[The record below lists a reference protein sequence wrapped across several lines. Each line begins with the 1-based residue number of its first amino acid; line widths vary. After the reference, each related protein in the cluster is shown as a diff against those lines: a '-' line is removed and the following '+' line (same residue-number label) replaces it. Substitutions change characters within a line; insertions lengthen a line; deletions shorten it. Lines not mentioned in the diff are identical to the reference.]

1 MKSRIVDIDL
11 NELIQSVNHDLSLN
25 SMKASVFL
33 LKSVRTIKG
42 LWNTLGLL
50 TEDLRNTLGLLT
62 EDLRNTLRLVVYGLR
77 SSSVTAPKKKNK

>member
-11 NELIQSVNHDLSLN
+11 NELIQSVNLDLSLN

-42 LWNTLGLL
+42 VWNTLGLL
-50 TEDLRNTLGLLT
+50 TEEPPEYAETGLFT
-62 EDLRNTLRLVVYGLR
+62 GSIRFSYRPEKEEQMTM
-77 SSSVTAPKKKNK
+77 

>member
-11 NELIQSVNHDLSLN
+11 NELIQSVNLDLSLN

-42 LWNTLGLL
+42 VWNTLGLL
-50 TEDLRNTLGLLT
+50 TEDLRNTLRPGC
-62 EDLRNTLRLVVYGLR
+62 LRVR
-77 SSSVTAPKKKNK
+77 SDSVTALKKKNK

>member
-11 NELIQSVNHDLSLN
+11 NELIQSVNDDLSLN
-25 SMKASVFL
+25 LMKVSVFL

-50 TEDLRNTLGLLT
+50 TG
-62 EDLRNTLRLVVYGLR
+62 DLRNTLRLVVYGLR
-77 SSSVTAPKKKNK
+77 SSSVTPCERKRMTM